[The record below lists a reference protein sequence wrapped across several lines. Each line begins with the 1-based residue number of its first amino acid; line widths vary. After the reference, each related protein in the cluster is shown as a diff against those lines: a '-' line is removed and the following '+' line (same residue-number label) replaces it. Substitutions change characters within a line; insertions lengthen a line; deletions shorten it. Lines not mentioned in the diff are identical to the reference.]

1 MKKYD
6 KPMVDCYQVFI
17 TDVVLSSNFELVET
31 NKIGEGEG
39 EVW

>member
-6 KPMVDCYQVFI
+6 KPTVEYYHVVM